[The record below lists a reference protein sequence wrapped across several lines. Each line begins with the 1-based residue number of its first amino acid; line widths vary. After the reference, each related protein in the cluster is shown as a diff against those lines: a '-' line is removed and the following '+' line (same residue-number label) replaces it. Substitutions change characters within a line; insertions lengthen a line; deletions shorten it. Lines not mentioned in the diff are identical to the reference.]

1 MLGHA
6 RRLAIA
12 TLSLLVLSNFSTVYA
27 YDLEEI
33 WRLALQRDP
42 IYNAAGHR
50 KDAEQEILPQARAQ
64 LLPFI
69 TASATAQSDDVRR
82 TSTLGHV
89 TTDKRAL
96 WSVNLSQP
104 LVDIRAWRAMEQAQ
118 YASNAAKVDFLQ
130 ARQALIL
137 RVSQA
142 YFDVL
147 AAQDVLRALQAEK
160 QAVETQLQAA
170 QQSFEL
176 GSTTST
182 DAHEAQARLDLV
194 NAREHD
200 AKTTLENRLDAL
212 ASIIAESP
220 GELAELD
227 PDASLAA
234 PEPESLDAWIAQATQ
249 TNLAVTRA
257 ELSMLIAE
265 KQRDI
270 AKSEYYPRV
279 HLQAQTGTASDRG
292 IYGTGPDP
300 GPRSLDSS
308 VGIVLSMPLYTG
320 GELSS
325 VVREQS
331 SRTQQARAEWEAA
344 KRVAE
349 QTTKEHFSR
358 VLSGRSQVAALQAA
372 EKSSLAALEA
382 NQLAYEVG
390 VRINIDVLN
399 AQQQLYETQRA
410 LSQAR
415 YDTLM
420 HSLRLKASSGTLSDS
435 DLIAI
440 NRLLK

>member
-1 MLGHA
+1 ML
-6 RRLAIA
+6 LIVNSMSISV
-12 TLSLLVLSNFSTVYA
+12 LSLLFVGNLSAFQS

-42 IYNAAGHR
+42 TYNAAGHL

-69 TASATAQSDDVRR
+69 TASATAQSDEVRR

-147 AAQDVLRALQAEK
+147 TAQDVLRALQAEK
-160 QAVETQLQAA
+160 QAVTTQLEAA

-200 AKTTLENRLDAL
+200 AQTTLKNRLDAL

-220 GELAELD
+220 GELAELS
-227 PDASLAA
+227 PEATLAA
-234 PEPESLDAWIAQATQ
+234 PEPESLDAWISQALK

-257 ELSMLIAE
+257 ELSMIMAE

-270 AKSEYYPRV
+270 AKSEYYPKV

-292 IYGTGPDP
+292 IYGNRPDP

-331 SRTQQARAEWEAA
+331 SRAQQARAQLEAA
-344 KRVAE
+344 KRTAE
-349 QTTKEHFSR
+349 QATKEHFSR
-358 VLSGRSQVAALQAA
+358 VLSGRSQVQALQAA
-372 EKSSLAALEA
+372 EKSS
-382 NQLAYEVG
+382 
-390 VRINIDVLN
+390 
-399 AQQQLYETQRA
+399 
-410 LSQAR
+410 
-415 YDTLM
+415 
-420 HSLRLKASSGTLSDS
+420 
-435 DLIAI
+435 
-440 NRLLK
+440 